1 MGTRD
6 DEYDYLFKGVVCG
19 TETGEGTAER
29 RQAGGLRLRS
39 GPLGPGRSPG
49 LGGRRVRQRGR
60 PGQFGLGQ
68 LRAGVR
74 GRAERAA
81 QRGLGALDAPRRG
94 RGPEG
99 VGPQAVGEAVRGG
112 ASGGG
117 AS

>member
-6 DEYDYLFKGVVCG
+6 DEYDYLFKGAVCG
-19 TETGEGTAER
+19 TETGEGTAGR
-29 RQAGGLRLRS
+29 QQAGGLRLRS

-74 GRAERAA
+74 GRAERTA

-112 ASGGG
+112 AFGGG